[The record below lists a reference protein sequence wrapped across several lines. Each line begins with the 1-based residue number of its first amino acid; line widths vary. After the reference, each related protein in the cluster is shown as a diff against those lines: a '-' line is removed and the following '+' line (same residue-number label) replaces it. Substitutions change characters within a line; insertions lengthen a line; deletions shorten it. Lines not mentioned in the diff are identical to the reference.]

1 MKIKKKHAS
10 GRFFVLAGIA
20 LLAAAAVLLITWQWG
35 IRTWDEKTD
44 AYVHTIRTIIPE
56 PQGTAL
62 GERSD
67 NTMPV
72 LSLDGVDFAGI
83 LEIPRYDS
91 ALPVC
96 NTWGQPS
103 RYPCRFSGSIY
114 DGTLKIGAASQAGQY
129 DFFREISVGD
139 SLYFTDMEGNRYA
152 YEVKDLRYEKH
163 ADEAALMGE
172 EAALTL
178 FIKNVYAFEYIIVFC
193 DLSS

>member
-1 MKIKKKHAS
+1 MKTKKKTAAV
-10 GRFFVLAGIA
+10 RFFFLTGIA

-56 PQGTAL
+56 PQGAAL

-114 DGTLKIGAASQAGQY
+114 DGTLKIGAACQAGQY